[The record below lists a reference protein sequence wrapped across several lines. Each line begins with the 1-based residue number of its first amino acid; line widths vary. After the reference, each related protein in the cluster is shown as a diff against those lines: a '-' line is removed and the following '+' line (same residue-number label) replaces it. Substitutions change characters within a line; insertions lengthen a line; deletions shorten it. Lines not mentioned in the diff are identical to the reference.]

1 MSIPATESMA
11 STAPAPAD
19 SSAVAWRPWGAAA
32 FAAAQDADQPVI
44 LSINAVWCYWC
55 QVMDGSTYADPAV
68 RRFVNEHFIPIRVD
82 TDHRPDINARYNVGG
97 WPTTSF
103 LTPHGGYIAGATY
116 LPPDQFLAMLDE
128 VARAYAQRKPELYEQ
143 GNDILRQRR
152 EHAAR
157 VAAGQ
162 EPDSDLVDRITRR
175 VAGAY
180 DPRNGGFGAAPK
192 FPSAPMLRLLLY
204 QYRTTGEPF
213 FRAMLTK
220 SLDAITGGSLHDAVD
235 GGFFRFAG
243 GADWTLPQHEKM
255 AEDNIALAGILL
267 DAAILLAR
275 PDYRECAGRAVDY
288 ILATLYD
295 ADAAGILGSQ
305 GAHSD
310 YFGMPAARRATLPA
324 PPVDPYCYASLTAQG
339 ASLLFT
345 AAWKLGRAELA
356 ETAAKLLD
364 NLVVAAANGRLA
376 HTFNTTATA
385 SAGLAP
391 SAGDDS
397 DSNGDNNGNGDS
409 NRDDGSGD
417 NNGFGNGDRDG
428 DSGDWLGDWAYFL
441 LAALDGYDAVIAG
454 DDRYRAAAESAA
466 GILLTRFQD
475 SARGGFY
482 DIEDTPDRPGY
493 LRVREKPL
501 AENTAVAAGLMRLHH
516 ITGEARYR
524 QAAHHALSAYADANR
539 DYGELAADYAVAVD
553 RYLNPAVEVALEG
566 RPGAPDAAAML
577 AAALRLDAPNLL
589 VKPAI
594 SGDRQAP
601 AQAHI
606 CLDNVCYPPVSDPA
620 ALADAARG
628 GGNLPSDGSPFQNV
642 LDLLG

>member
-1 MSIPATESMA
+1 MNIPATESI
-11 STAPAPAD
+11 STASPAPAKAD
-19 SSAVAWRPWGAAA
+19 NAAGAGVAWRPWGAAA

-55 QVMDGSTYADPAV
+55 QVMDGSTYADAAV
-68 RRFVNEHFIPIRVD
+68 RRFVNEHFVPIRVD

-162 EPDSDLVDRITRR
+162 EPDADLVDRITRR

-192 FPSAPMLRLLLY
+192 FPSAPMLRLLLH

-220 SLDAITGGSLHDAVD
+220 SLDAISGGGLHDAVD

-267 DAAILLAR
+267 DTAILLAR
-275 PDYRECAGRAVDY
+275 PDYRECAARVVNY

-295 ADAAGILGSQ
+295 TDAAGIRGSQ

-310 YFGMPAARRATLPA
+310 YFGMPASRRATLPA

-339 ASLLFT
+339 ASLLFA

-356 ETAAKLLD
+356 ATAAKLLD
-364 NLVVAAANGRLA
+364 NLVTAAANGRLA

-391 SAGDDS
+391 SAGGDD
-397 DSNGDNNGNGDS
+397 
-409 NRDDGSGD
+409 
-417 NNGFGNGDRDG
+417 

-454 DDRYRAAAESAA
+454 DDRYRAAAEAAA
-466 GILLTRFQD
+466 GVLLARFHD
-475 SARGGFY
+475 GARGGFY

-501 AENTAVAAGLMRLHH
+501 AENTAVATGLMRLHH

-553 RYLNPAVEVALEG
+553 RYLNPAVEVAVEG
-566 RPGAPDAAAML
+566 WPGAPDADAML

-589 VKPAI
+589 VKLAI

-628 GGNLPSDGSPFQNV
+628 GGNLPSDASPFQNV